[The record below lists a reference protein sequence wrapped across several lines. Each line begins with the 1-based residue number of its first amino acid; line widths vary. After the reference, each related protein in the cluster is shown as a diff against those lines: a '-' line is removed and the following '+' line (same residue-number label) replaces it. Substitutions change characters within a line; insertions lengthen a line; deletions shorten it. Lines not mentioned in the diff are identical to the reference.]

1 MLMLFTV
8 VAMAFF
14 SFTAFAS
21 VKKAAHADISMKIN
35 ASTAQINLEEP
46 SKFKLGQHV
55 GVYRED
61 CHGGRFSV
69 CTRDRVG
76 SAKITKVHDQ
86 KYAEVTMDK
95 DVYFEEG
102 YVIQND

>member
-1 MLMLFTV
+1 MAAFTV
-8 VAMAFF
+8 LVAVLFSVSAFC
-14 SFTAFAS
+14 S
-21 VKKAAHADISMKIN
+21 VKKAVHADISMKIN

-46 SKFKLGQHV
+46 SRFKVGQHV

-61 CHGGRFSV
+61 CRGGRFSV

-76 SAKITKVHDQ
+76 SAKISKIHSQ

-95 DVYFEEG
+95 DIYFEEG
-102 YVIQND
+102 YVIQGE

>member
-1 MLMLFTV
+1 MLATASVLALVLF
-8 VAMAFF
+8 
-14 SFTAFAS
+14 SLTAFGNI
-21 VKKAAHADISMKIN
+21 KKAAHADISMKLS
-35 ASTAQINLEEP
+35 ATTAQINLEEP
-46 SKFKLGQHV
+46 SRFKVGQKV
-55 GVYRED
+55 GVYREE

-76 SAKITKVHDQ
+76 FAKVSKIHDQ
-86 KYAEVTMDK
+86 KFAEVTMDK